1 MRLVNAVLGDHIG
14 DEDSFHDLELATE
27 VAGPAVVVDVVVDGV
42 VVVADD
48 VDAEYFVFVT

>member
-1 MRLVNAVLGDHIG
+1 MRLVNAVLEDHIG

-27 VAGPAVVVDVVVDGV
+27 VAGPAVVVVDGVV

>member
-27 VAGPAVVVDVVVDGV
+27 VAGPAVVVVVVDDV